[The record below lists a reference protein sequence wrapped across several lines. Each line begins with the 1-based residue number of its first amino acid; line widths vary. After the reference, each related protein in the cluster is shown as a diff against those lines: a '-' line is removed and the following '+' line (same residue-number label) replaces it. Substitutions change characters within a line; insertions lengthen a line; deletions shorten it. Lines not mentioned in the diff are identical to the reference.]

1 MDDIPNL
8 SIGDA
13 ARILGVSVDTV
24 RRWSDEGRVPV
35 VVLPSG
41 HRRYRLADVEAL
53 AAGGAA

>member
-1 MDDIPNL
+1 MADVANL
-8 SIGDA
+8 TIGDA

-41 HRRYRLADVEAL
+41 HRRYRRSDIDAFI
-53 AAGGAA
+53 AGGAA